1 MDVHALQARPVV
13 AMIAT
18 FCTIC
23 VTYGVGLAIYRLWLC
38 PIAKFPGPK
47 LAALTKWY
55 EFYYEVV
62 RNGQF
67 TFHIQDLHKQYGIV
81 HCHLT
86 ENANQNGA
94 EIQLGPIIRITPEEL
109 HIQDSE
115 YFEQFYVKS
124 GRMDKYQWMSGRFG
138 TEEAFFMTAPDD
150 LHRLR
155 RAALNPF
162 FSKKRITEFQPVIR
176 KKIAK
181 LCQKIMQFH
190 EKGSEFHWHK
200 AMTAYAGDV
209 ISEYSYARSYDHLD
223 SPGFS
228 ETYYEPMHAACEAG
242 ALTLQFPWL
251 WWLMNSLPDVVVL
264 KLQPLLYLLIKLQR
278 VSAILRLENEACL
291 CQTLRG

>member
-1 MDVHALQARPVV
+1 MELYTLQVWHVLSTVCMIWV
-13 AMIAT
+13 ASGI
-18 FCTIC
+18 
-23 VTYGVGLAIYRLWLC
+23 GLAIYRLWLS

-67 TFHIQDLHKQYGIV
+67 TFHIQELHRKYGTVICHSSHCKSSSCRKQ
-81 HCHLT
+81 T
-86 ENANQNGA
+86 
-94 EIQLGPIIRITPEEL
+94 GPIVRITPEEL

-138 TEEAFFMTAPDD
+138 TEDAFMMTAPDD

-162 FSKKRITEFQPVIR
+162 FSKKKIIEFQPVIR
-176 KKIAK
+176 EKVDKLCKKITE
-181 LCQKIMQFH
+181 FH
-190 EKGSEFHWHK
+190 EKGCDFHWHK

-209 ISEYSYARSYDHLD
+209 ISEYSFARSYDHLD

-251 WWLMNSLPDVVVL
+251 WRLMNSLPDAIVL
-264 KLQPLLYLLIKLQR
+264 KLQPLLYLLKKIQR
-278 VSAILRLENEACL
+278 VIRIQNL
-291 CQTLRG
+291 